1 VASSNSRILLLS
13 RASRPMIDT
22 VTTQSQIAI
31 AILVALAVFVVF
43 ICPLTFGPPAPQQK
57 KSLLASLLAFSFTLF
72 AVLLTRAASDAS
84 LRTSSSN
91 EQQPSWDRLALICT
105 RLC

>member
-1 VASSNSRILLLS
+1 
-13 RASRPMIDT
+13 MINA
-22 VTTQSQIAI
+22 VTTHSQVAI
-31 AILVALAVFVVF
+31 AVSVALAVFVVF

-57 KSLLASLLAFSFTLF
+57 KSPLVSLLAFAFTLF
-72 AVLLTRAASDAS
+72 SALLARAASLTA
-84 LRTSSSN
+84 LHTSSPD